1 MPIRKRVI
9 QIAGIS
15 AAAGFAVVTSPG
27 TAHASSMHDTK
38 SDNVSK
44 SDHVN
49 SLELRYGASG
59 GAAAAVSGGSAAAAA
74 GGAAAAAGKGT
85 AVAVASSG
93 GSFKAATSSKKSS
106 SKKDCKPKKKVTPPK
121 VEKPKIEIPK
131 VETIVV
137 EKPKVVVVEKEAPAP
152 APAPMPV
159 IHIEQ
164 SQTQTQTQTEAP
176 KTVVL
181 AAAPAAPVVQSA
193 QLAKT
198 GVETWHL
205 AGLGSGLIGLGVAME
220 AASRKRRT
228 AGKVEV
234 KGATEIAALG
244 EKFEDKNKLVLPLVD
259 IDANTAAWP
268 VMVQA

>member
-27 TAHASSMHDTK
+27 TAHASGHNTESETYKVTK
-38 SDNVSK
+38 TSGHTDILESK
-44 SDHVN
+44 
-49 SLELRYGASG
+49 YGAS
-59 GAAAAVSGGSAAAAA
+59 SAA
-74 GGAAAAAGKGT
+74 GGFNGIG
-85 AVAVASSG
+85 VNMGG
-93 GSFKAATSSKKSS
+93 GSFNGIGVNLGGGSFSGIGVNLGGGDSGVVETKTTKVVQKG
-106 SKKDCKPKKKVTPPK
+106 KKDCGPKKVKVT
-121 VEKPKIEIPK
+121 KP
-131 VETIVV
+131 VVV